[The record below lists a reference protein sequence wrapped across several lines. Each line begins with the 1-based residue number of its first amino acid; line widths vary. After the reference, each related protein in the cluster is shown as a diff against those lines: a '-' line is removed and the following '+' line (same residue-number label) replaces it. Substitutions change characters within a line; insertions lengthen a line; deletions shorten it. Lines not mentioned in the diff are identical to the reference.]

1 MEDLLSMGAP
11 IYWVLGPGIT
21 FNDTSNQNLVCG
33 GTLCNENSVP
43 TQLYI
48 ASNYPEM

>member
-21 FNDTSNQNLVCG
+21 YNDTDNQNLVCG
-33 GTLCNENSVP
+33 GTLCNTDSVP

-48 ASNYPEM
+48 ASNYPEV